1 MTTPQPPELPSITT
15 DDLLKMI
22 GDRDVTI
29 SRQAMLINSQAVRLA
44 EFDKATSSRVTT
56 SSFDTADLD
65 DVKASRVMPTSFDPA
80 STGTAG

>member
-29 SRQAMLINSQAVRLA
+29 SRQASLINSQSIRIA
-44 EFDKATSSRVTT
+44 ELEEAAASSVTT
-56 SSFDTADLD
+56 TSFDTADLSE
-65 DVKASRVMPTSFDPA
+65 KAFNTRT
-80 STGTAG
+80 TG

>member
-29 SRQAMLINSQAVRLA
+29 SRQAMLIASQAARIA
-44 EFDKATSSRVTT
+44 ELDDAAPSRVTT
-56 SSFDTADLD
+56 TSFDTSA
-65 DVKASRVMPTSFDPA
+65 A
-80 STGTAG
+80 